1 MQSVES
7 NTNGQEVM
15 TSGDISEM
23 KTAQMRSIF
32 NFLDLDKNGFIG
44 ASEIK
49 HILICMGELI
59 TDDEVDMM
67 IAMLDCHGNGQV
79 NMQQLYRLVKSPD
92 PSMEDFG
99 S

>member
-1 MQSVES
+1 MLGLTFADE
-7 NTNGQEVM
+7 NDYDKIQEDD
-15 TSGDISEM
+15 T
-23 KTAQMRSIF
+23 F

-44 ASEIK
+44 AAEIK

-79 NMQQLYRLVKSPD
+79 NMQQLYRLVQSPD

-99 S
+99 SWDLP